1 MSFVDTSELILGAQI
16 HQIHSRYLEPGQ
28 EAEVTFKARPGKIYK
43 AKVLYMVPATAQGQV
58 EVTGAAAAPVNMAPG
73 PFFVRLELDDPE
85 AQADLIPG
93 AVGSVAIYTSNVK
106 MAHIIRRVMIRV
118 DAIMNYVN
126 PA

>member
-1 MSFVDTSELILGAQI
+1 
-16 HQIHSRYLEPGQ
+16 
-28 EAEVTFKARPGKIYK
+28 
-43 AKVLYMVPATAQGQV
+43 MVPATAQGQV
-58 EVTGAAAAPVNMAPG
+58 EATGAAAAPVNMAPG
-73 PFFVRLELDDPE
+73 PFCVRLELDDPE